1 MSAYAHQRT
10 ASGCAASPSSRRRTA
25 TTGAALRG
33 RRSCSGFL
41 RMSLCRRAARPSVWQ
56 TSADL
61 ARRRRSPPTTMT
73 IPCAMR
79 RRWRRKRAGCSC
91 RTRRSAVTRSGR
103 SGSCR
108 ATRHLPMRRWSSTLR
123 CRRISFCRQ
132 ASGHCRGR
140 SRGTLPRTMERSVPS
155 SPSSSR
161 TAPTASIGRRRRTT
175 GNRTS

>member
-1 MSAYAHQRT
+1 MSACVHRRT
-10 ASGCAASPSSRRRTA
+10 ASDCAASPSSRRRTA
-25 TTGAALRG
+25 TTDAVLRG

-41 RMSLCRRAARPSVWQ
+41 RMSLCRRAARPSVWR

-61 ARRRRSPPTTMT
+61 ARRRRSLPTTMM
-73 IPCAMR
+73 IPCAMP

-91 RTRRSAVTRSGR
+91 RTRRSAAIRSGR

-108 ATRHLPMRRWSSTLR
+108 ATRHLPMRQWSSTLR

-132 ASGHCRGR
+132 VSGRCRGR
-140 SRGTLPRTMERSVPS
+140 SRDTLPRTMGRSVPS

-161 TAPTASIGRRRRTT
+161 IAPTASIGRRRRTM